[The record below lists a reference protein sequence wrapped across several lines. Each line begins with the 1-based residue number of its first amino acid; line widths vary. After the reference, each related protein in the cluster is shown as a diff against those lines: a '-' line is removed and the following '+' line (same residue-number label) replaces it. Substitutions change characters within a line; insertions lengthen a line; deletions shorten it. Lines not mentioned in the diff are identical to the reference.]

1 MVKEPKRAQPTRKIE
16 SQFATMIERYFG
28 LSHQGTDVRTEF
40 IAGLTTFLTMVY
52 IIFVNP
58 IILGKTGM
66 DQGAV
71 FVATCV
77 AAAVSTLV
85 MALYANYPIALAPGM
100 GINAFFAFTI
110 VLTYKYTWQQALAA
124 VFCSG
129 VLFFLISVLPVRQ
142 YVLDSIPQNL
152 KLAVSAGV
160 GLFLGIIALEEA
172 KLIVDHPA
180 TLVTLGDLTQ
190 PTPVLMLLGFVLIA
204 GLNYRRILGATLI
217 GILVVTLIGLPFG
230 LAQFNGVVS
239 MPPSIVPTL
248 LQLDFSRVTE
258 LTFLIV
264 VFSILFVDVFDNAG
278 TLIGVTHRTGLMKNG
293 KLARMK
299 QALISDSFAAMFG
312 ALIGTSTTH
321 QLHRERCRCFGGWSH
336 WSDCPVRRPVLRVGA
351 ILCAARGDGAR
362 LRFGSGFALCRLRD
376 DARSRGDR
384 LGGHDRICARR
395 DHRDYNA
402 ADLFDCDRHRPW
414 LHHLRARQNYLWQ
427 GEGSFADG
435 DRTCRSVCNQIRGN
449 GVKFDLNLATVG
461 GSVGDFCGPNG
472 NICQGRRR
480 KRECRFCDLRPH
492 DRYSSDPRLHS
503 SGDRPVSVA

>member
-1 MVKEPKRAQPTRKIE
+1 MVKQPKKASPTRGSE
-16 SQFATMIERYFG
+16 SPVGAVLERYFG
-28 LSHQGTDVRTEF
+28 LSGQGTDVRTEF
-40 IAGLTTFLTMVY
+40 IAGVTTFLTMVY
-52 IIFVNP
+52 IVFVNP
-58 IILGKTGM
+58 IILSKTGM

-100 GINAFFAFTI
+100 GINAFFAFTV

-129 VLFFLISVLPVRQ
+129 VLFFLISVLPIRQ
-142 YVLDSIPQNL
+142 YVIDSIPQNL

-172 KLIVDHPA
+172 KVIVDHPA

-204 GLNYRRILGATLI
+204 GLNYRRIVGATLI
-217 GILVVTLIGLPFG
+217 GILVVTVIGLPFG

-239 MPPSIVPTL
+239 MPPSIAPTL

-299 QALISDSFAAMFG
+299 EALISDSFAAMFG
-312 ALIGTSTTH
+312 ALIGTSTTTSYI
-321 QLHRERCRCFGGWSH
+321 ESAAGVSAGG
-336 WSDCPVRRPVLRVGA
+336 RTGLTAAFVGVFFLLA
-351 ILCAARGDGAR
+351 LFFAPLAGMVPAYASAAALLYVACVMARGLAEIDWEDTTEYAPAVVCAISMPLTYSIATGIGLGFITYA
-362 LRFGSGFALCRLRD
+362 LAKLISGKPREASPAVIVLALLFA
-376 DARSRGDR
+376 
-384 LGGHDRICARR
+384 IK
-395 DHRDYNA
+395 
-402 ADLFDCDRHRPW
+402 
-414 LHHLRARQNYLWQ
+414 
-427 GEGSFADG
+427 FAVTG
-435 DRTCRSVCNQIRGN
+435 
-449 GVKFDLNLATVG
+449 
-461 GSVGDFCGPNG
+461 
-472 NICQGRRR
+472 
-480 KRECRFCDLRPH
+480 
-492 DRYSSDPRLHS
+492 
-503 SGDRPVSVA
+503 